1 MGNCCNS
8 LFWLLLLVFVSWW
21 IATMAFPFYL
31 VTSILAGCIHSLS
44 GLSNFFLHGVQFPGM
59 TQFNLKTIL
68 NQNKVFL
75 GFYYTYW
82 LIFS

>member
-21 IATMAFPFYL
+21 IATMAFPFYI

-59 TQFNLKTIL
+59 NQFNLK
-68 NQNKVFL
+68 
-75 GFYYTYW
+75 
-82 LIFS
+82 IFSWKGV